1 MHTTRRWFLRSLAGT
16 ASLGLAD
23 VTALRGLLAF
33 ADDKPAPVPDTVR
46 FGPDIEPIV
55 RLIEDSPRSECV
67 RVLIERLREGLPY
80 RRLLAGVFFAGIR
93 RLNSYHDIYKIQSV
107 HQVSTQLRPEERLL
121 PLFWAVDG
129 FKTRQEDWSNPP
141 LTELPIPKLTGP
153 LPAPTEAAVDLAVAL
168 ETADIETVERSL
180 VVLARSRGVEQ
191 AKEQLWLYG
200 CRNGGAGGHGAIAV
214 ASCFRALDTIGW
226 EHAEPVLRIV
236 LRDVTALGGKGK
248 ADQYFL
254 PNTARVDRHVEKL
267 PQGWTGGQANQM
279 ATLELF
285 GLLRDGK
292 VEQGCELAIEHL
304 LKGVGAQ
311 AIWDAVHL
319 ATAEL
324 MVREET
330 GWGVASRPLHSNTST
345 GALRHASRASGSMR
359 TRLLTLLQAVAWAAD
374 KTASELQSKSLRDIQ
389 ITQLPRAELPA
400 NSAEAV
406 ADIFSQ
412 IPLRHYH
419 WDAQNKN
426 AVLEYGNRADADEA
440 CRKVFTLAH
449 ERPEA
454 MPLYVQAAQ
463 SWMCQKATA
472 DPHEYKFLAAILE
485 EAALASPQWKPHI
498 LAASVHFLHG
508 KQSPDFPAV
517 QQAREALRKNS

>member
-1 MHTTRRWFLRSLAGT
+1 MQTRRWFLQTLAGT
-16 ASLGLAD
+16 ASVGLAD
-23 VTALRGLLAF
+23 VTALRGLRALAEE
-33 ADDKPAPVPDTVR
+33 KPAPIADSVR
-46 FGPDIEPIV
+46 FGPDLEPII
-55 RLIEDSPRSECV
+55 RLIEDTPRSECV
-67 RVLIERLREGLPY
+67 RVLIDQLQKGLPY
-80 RRLLAGVFFAGIR
+80 HRLLASVFFAGIR
-93 RLNSYHDIYKIQSV
+93 RLNSFHDVYKIQSV
-107 HQVSTQLRPEERLL
+107 HQICSQLRPEERLL

-129 FKTRQEDWSNPP
+129 FKTRQQEWPNPP
-141 LTELPIPKLTGP
+141 LTELTGP
-153 LPAPTEAAVDLAVAL
+153 MPAASEAAVDLASAL
-168 ETADIETVERSL
+168 EKADIETVEKSL
-180 VVLARSRGVEQ
+180 VVLARSRGVAQ

-200 CRNGGAGGHGAIAV
+200 CRNGLTGGHGAIAV
-214 ASCFRALDTIGW
+214 ASCFRALDAIGW

-254 PNTARVDRHVEKL
+254 PNTARADRHLEKL

-285 GLLRDGK
+285 EQLREGK
-292 VEQGCELAIEHL
+292 AEPACQLAIEQL

-324 MVREET
+324 MMRKDN
-330 GWGVASRPLHSNTST
+330 GWEVSSRPLHSNTST
-345 GALRHASRASGSMR
+345 VALRHASRASDSMR
-359 TRLLTLLQAVAWAAD
+359 TTLLTLLQAVAWAAD
-374 KTASELQSKSLRDIQ
+374 KTASELRDKSLRDIQ

-400 NSAEAV
+400 DSAEAV

-412 IPLRHYH
+412 VPLRHYH
-419 WDAQNKN
+419 WDAQNQK

-440 CRKVFTLAH
+440 CRKVLTLAR

-454 MPLYVQAAQ
+454 VPLYAQAAR
-463 SWMCQKATA
+463 SWMCRKSTA

-485 EAALASPQWKPHI
+485 EAELASPQWRPHI

-508 KQSPDFPAV
+508 QQSPDFPAV
-517 QQAREALRKNS
+517 QQAREALKGNG